1 MYWALREAIILEET
15 QDKGAISKD
24 EIEDLVQGISN
35 EISILQ
41 SMKRNLS
48 DSSDNIMAEHARLSK
63 MEKNIKWRLKD
74 LLSLGNK
81 DTIHPD
87 EIETMNDS
95 GDADESSEMFNKG
108 A

>member
-1 MYWALREAIILEET
+1 M
-15 QDKGAISKD
+15 
-24 EIEDLVQGISN
+24 QGISN

-41 SMKRNLS
+41 SMKETNKLIR
-48 DSSDNIMAEHARLSK
+48 NIMAEHARLSR
-63 MEKNIKWRLKD
+63 MEKNITWRLKD
-74 LLSLGNK
+74 LVSLGNK